1 MTRALSWKSSAGK
14 VRADH
19 QRGSR
24 AVRYL
29 KFVLSLAVLAL
40 LASLSA
46 TAAHKDLSFYD
57 VSVADL
63 AGKPGT
69 MIRYEKMEL
78 FSVYRAKAYRILYRT
93 SDMNGRTIA
102 SSGMVVVSDYGPAR
116 KAVVAWAHPT
126 TGVTRH
132 CAPSIQE
139 SPIDAIS
146 GITDLIVLG
155 VTVVATDYPG
165 LGTAGHVPYLAGV
178 GEARAILDSVRAVA
192 GVEELQASNHF
203 ALWGYSQGGHA
214 ALFAA
219 ALAKSYAP
227 ELNLA
232 GVAAAAPPTELGTL
246 LDDDIG
252 TTDGRI
258 LGAMALLAWSRLYGV
273 ALEPLVSP
281 AAAAVMKHID
291 SHCVDSV
298 GSAIKAL
305 NAEHPL
311 DKKFLNFDPVER
323 SPWKELLAKNSVNPR
338 TIRVPV
344 FIAQGLDDPIV
355 IPAVTE
361 KFVGEL
367 CREGDHVV
375 LDLMKNVDHG
385 LAAKKSYHQAI
396 AWIGDRLRG
405 KPAPS
410 NCR

>member
-1 MTRALSWKSSAGK
+1 LETECGQSARKSSAGL
-14 VRADH
+14 
-19 QRGSR
+19 R
-24 AVRYL
+24 AVTYL
-29 KFVLSLAVLAL
+29 KFVLSLAVLAF
-40 LASLSA
+40 LAILPA
-46 TAAHKDLSFYD
+46 HAAQKDLSFYH
-57 VSVADL
+57 VSAADL

-93 SDMNGRTIA
+93 SDMHGRTIA
-102 SSGMVVVSDYGPAR
+102 SSGMVMVSDFGPAK

-139 SPIDAIS
+139 SPIDAIA

-165 LGTAGHVPYLAGV
+165 LGTAGLTPYLAGI
-178 GEARAILDSVRAVA
+178 GEAHAVLDSVRAVA

-232 GVAAAAPPTELGTL
+232 GVAAAAPPTDLGTL

-258 LGAMALLAWSRLYGV
+258 LGAMALLSWSKLYDV
-273 ALEPLVSP
+273 SLEPLVGP
-281 AAAAVMKHID
+281 AAVAVMEHID
-291 SHCVDSV
+291 SHCVDSAS
-298 GSAIKAL
+298 SAMKAL
-305 NAEHPL
+305 QAEQPL
-311 DKKFLNFDPVER
+311 NKKFLNFDPEDR
-323 SPWKELLAKNSVNPR
+323 SPWKELLAKNSVNPSA
-338 TIRVPV
+338 IRVPV

-355 IPAVTE
+355 IPTVTE

-367 CREGDHVV
+367 CREGDRVV

-385 LAAKKSYHQAI
+385 MAAKKSFHQAI